1 MPDLIQIVNNESE
14 IVSTNYWQ
22 TENAQR
28 GLFYLSI
35 NAGAF
40 RLLVPDIQEA
50 VIAEMATAKEVIVSR
65 GPWPSQNKHDAL
77 EFLFEDFTDTPFVLQ
92 ILPEQADRLPLD
104 SDRDRQGQPPRW
116 KFTVWTEAGKKLE
129 RPARYRLVKK
139 IPCMKA
145 WKE

>member
-1 MPDLIQIVNNESE
+1 MPDIIQIQNNETE

-35 NAGAF
+35 NAGTF
-40 RLLVPDIQEA
+40 RLLVPSIQESA
-50 VIAEMATAKEVIVSR
+50 IAEMATAKEVIISR
-65 GPWPSQNKHDAL
+65 GPWPDHGKYDAL
-77 EFLFEDFTDTPFVLQ
+77 EILFEDNSDSPFVIQ

-104 SDRDRQGQPPRW
+104 SDRDKQGQPPRW
-116 KFTVWTEAGKKLE
+116 IFSIWTQDGKKLA

-139 IPCMKA
+139 IPWMKP
-145 WKE
+145 WQ